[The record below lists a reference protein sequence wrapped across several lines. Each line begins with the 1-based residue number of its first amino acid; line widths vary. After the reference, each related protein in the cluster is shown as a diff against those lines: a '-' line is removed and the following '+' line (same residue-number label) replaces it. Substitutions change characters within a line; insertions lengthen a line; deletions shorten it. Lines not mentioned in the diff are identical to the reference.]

1 MNRML
6 AAAFAVAALTGVS
19 SAHAEYTVDRCP
31 DVNGKDAVLAFNSA
45 GAQVQYTD
53 TQSNWSSGTY
63 ANASNGLT
71 SFITLPG
78 LAIELRASNP
88 NDNAVSAHWTTSDGK
103 GGDMNCNS
111 VYSNDYIAPAIWRPV
126 ATPPVLVAPNASVVT
141 NHVPVTIKDHTAYAH
156 VLVGGI
162 ETTSIVDS
170 GMTFMNV
177 NTSVA
182 DRLMASGQAKDGGF
196 VDTTYADG
204 RKDQVRVIRI
214 KTVTIGGHEVHDVQA
229 SVVADGIDTL
239 LGFDVLSKVTGK
251 FGINVA
257 NATLDFD

>member
-53 TQSNWSSGTY
+53 TQSNWSSGT
-63 ANASNGLT
+63 
-71 SFITLPG
+71 
-78 LAIELRASNP
+78 
-88 NDNAVSAHWTTSDGK
+88 
-103 GGDMNCNS
+103 
-111 VYSNDYIAPAIWRPV
+111 
-126 ATPPVLVAPNASVVT
+126 PPVLVAPNASVVT

-162 ETTSIVDS
+162 ETTSIVNS